1 MTNFKIR
8 KLEDDIIAILN
19 QSDTTIEAKRLVVSD
34 VLHIVT
40 KEADKEIQ
48 RELKEAANDKRND
61 TDDHIENKES

>member
-1 MTNFKIR
+1 MINTSIR
-8 KLEDDIIAILN
+8 KLEDEIIEIIN
-19 QSDTTIEAKRLVVSD
+19 QSAVPMEAKRLVVAD

-61 TDDHIENKES
+61 ADNSVEN